1 MLPVADLGR
10 AAALALLAAASPPT
24 PAAPTPD
31 PAPTPV
37 SATAAPA
44 SDDRISWDPARE
56 WTEPPAGSP
65 EDRALY
71 RAGLEATEAV
81 TLSRLEARKLQWRAR
96 EWSYES
102 RLEALA
108 EAEVAGSKL
117 AAELLARYRDVVPRH
132 YLTLIR
138 QWPVDPTRG
147 CSYQVM
153 HLGGVMGSDGPRKAK
168 QLAIVREELEECVE
182 KAQRATLVMA
192 DLNARMQGLLAE
204 AEGLLP
210 PVAPAAARGSTAKP

>member
-1 MLPVADLGR
+1 MLPIALLAR
-10 AAALALLAAASPPT
+10 AAALALLAASPP
-24 PAAPTPD
+24 AP
-31 PAPTPV
+31 PAPGAP
-37 SATAAPA
+37 ATDAAPA
-44 SDDRISWDPARE
+44 SGAAAPANDEGSSWDPARD
-56 WTEPPAGSP
+56 WTEPPAGAP

-71 RAGLEATEAV
+71 RAGLEATKAV

-102 RLEALA
+102 RLEGLG
-108 EAEVAGSKL
+108 EAGGPSSKL
-117 AAELLARYRDVVPRH
+117 AVELLARYRDVVPRH
-132 YLTLIR
+132 YVTLIR

-168 QLAIVREELEECVE
+168 QLAVVREELEECVE
-182 KAQRATLVMA
+182 KAQRASLVMT

-204 AEGLLP
+204 ADGLLP
-210 PVAPAAARGSTAKP
+210 PIAPATARASTAKP

>member
-1 MLPVADLGR
+1 MLPVTVVGR
-10 AAALALLAAASPPT
+10 AAALALLAAASRPT

-31 PAPTPV
+31 PAPAPV
-37 SATAAPA
+37 SATAVPP
-44 SDDRISWDPARE
+44 SDDASSWDPARE

-65 EDRALY
+65 EDRELY
-71 RAGLEATEAV
+71 RAGLEATKAV

-102 RLEALA
+102 RLEGLG
-108 EAEVAGSKL
+108 EAGGPSSKL
-117 AAELLARYRDVVPRH
+117 AVELLARYRDVVPRH
-132 YLTLIR
+132 YVTLIR

-168 QLAIVREELEECVE
+168 QLAVVREELEECVE
-182 KAQRATLVMA
+182 KAQRASLVMT
-192 DLNARMQGLLAE
+192 DLNARMQALLAE
-204 AEGLLP
+204 ADGLLP
-210 PVAPAAARGSTAKP
+210 PVAPAAARAPTTKP